1 MTPGARRDAREARRQ
16 LLGAS
21 RCLEMLAAMLRA
33 SGHVRCAE
41 VEQDFGAVGGAIR
54 RLTLMLEERTR

>member
-21 RCLEMLAAMLRA
+21 RRLEMLAAMLRA
-33 SGHVRCAE
+33 SGHVRCEE
-41 VEQDFGAVGGAIR
+41 VEKDCGAVRKATK